1 MSVLEAK
8 GSGRARLWLRWF
20 LEGFGEVAEMEGL
33 GHGLRSSKFF
43 GGAGEG
49 SRSEGAR
56 FVTLVARSTASLAR
70 SVASLGLLVLVRG
83 KVWCA
88 LLVSSEQCWFCLWLW
103 WK

>member
-1 MSVLEAK
+1 
-8 GSGRARLWLRWF
+8 
-20 LEGFGEVAEMEGL
+20 MEGL

-88 LLVSSEQCWFCLWLW
+88 MFYHDFLLCWFPFIFLMFLYI
-103 WK
+103 